1 MAKFILV
8 FVSLLVFQFFISCK
22 DGSSAD
28 NQQKDTVQITNI
40 DSSSFELE
48 ELNKMIL
55 EDPNNKS
62 LYLQR
67 GKLFVKNLDLES
79 AENDFKRIL
88 KIDSNYAD
96 AYSNLADIYLMRGTA
111 TAVKSILET
120 GLTKVPGNDDLKLK
134 LAELQLY
141 LKNYKECILALD
153 DVLKSNKYNAKAY
166 YIKGMAFKEM
176 GDTAKSVSSF
186 QTAVEQDPDYYHA
199 YLQLAA
205 LFATDYNPI
214 ALQYFNSA
222 IKLNPTSTEALYG
235 AGLFYQEMGN
245 VEKALEAYDIIL
257 KIDPMHFDA
266 YYNSG
271 FVHSEMLKDYNTAI
285 KFYTDA
291 INVDNKQVKAFYM
304 RGYAFERL
312 KDKKQAENNYRM
324 ALGIQPDYTLAA
336 EGLNRIL

>member
-1 MAKFILV
+1 MTKFILV

-28 NQQKDTVQITNI
+28 NQQKDTIQVAEI
-40 DSSSFELE
+40 DSNSMQLE

-55 EDPNNKS
+55 EDPSNKE
-62 LYLQR
+62 LYLKR
-67 GKLFVKNLDLES
+67 ANIFLKSSDLVS
-79 AENDFKRIL
+79 AENDLNRIL
-88 KIDSNYAD
+88 KIDSGYPD
-96 AYSNLADIYLMRGTA
+96 AYSNLADIYLMQGMA
-111 TAVKSILET
+111 TKVKSTLEN
-120 GLTKVPGNDDLKLK
+120 GLSKVPNNNELKLK

-141 LKNYKECILALD
+141 LKNYKECIKALD
-153 DVLKSNKYNAKAY
+153 EVLKSDKYIAKAY

-186 QTAVEQDPDYYHA
+186 QTAIEQDPDYYHA

-205 LFATDYNPI
+205 LFAIDYNPI

-271 FVHSEMLKDYNTAI
+271 FIHSEMLKDYNTAI

-291 INVDNKQVKAFYM
+291 INANGKQVKAYYM

-312 KDKKQAENNYRM
+312 NDKKQAENNYRM
-324 ALGIQPDYTLAA
+324 ALGIEPDYTLAA
-336 EGLNRIL
+336 QGLNRIL